1 MKKIFFL
8 ILLFIISSCAVSK
21 ELKEERI
28 SWDYNNWDKKYKERA
43 LCLCI
48 MKGYE
53 NKSIENLLIKNDNSF
68 YNPIGIAIFDESL
81 KPIIN
86 DELKKIKQDSI
97 NSVGSY
103 PDDLKT
109 IYQKRNVL
117 GNCIDF
123 YNSKKLDSITK
134 KESKKWRKI
143 TNILDEVHKEIPSY

>member
-1 MKKIFFL
+1 
-8 ILLFIISSCAVSK
+8 
-21 ELKEERI
+21 
-28 SWDYNNWDKKYKERA
+28 
-43 LCLCI
+43 

-53 NKSIENLLIKNDNSF
+53 NKSIEKMLKNNDKSL
-68 YNPIGIAIFDESL
+68 YDPLAIAIFDKSL

-97 NSVGSY
+97 NSIGSY

-134 KESKKWRKI
+134 KESEKWKKI
-143 TNILDEVHKEIPSY
+143 TNILDEIHKEIPTY

>member
-1 MKKIFFL
+1 M
-8 ILLFIISSCAVSK
+8 
-21 ELKEERI
+21 LK
-28 SWDYNNWDKKYKERA
+28 NNDKSLYDPLA
-43 LCLCI
+43 
-48 MKGYE
+48 
-53 NKSIENLLIKNDNSF
+53 
-68 YNPIGIAIFDESL
+68 IAIFDKSL

-97 NSVGSY
+97 NSIGSY

-134 KESKKWRKI
+134 KESEKWKKI
-143 TNILDEVHKEIPSY
+143 TNILDEIHKEIPTY

>member
-8 ILLFIISSCAVSK
+8 VLLFILSSCAISK

-43 LCLCI
+43 LSLCI

-53 NKSIENLLIKNDNSF
+53 NKSIEKMLKNNDKSL
-68 YNPIGIAIFDESL
+68 YDPLAIAIFDKSL

-97 NSVGSY
+97 NSIGSY

-134 KESKKWRKI
+134 KESEKWKKI
-143 TNILDEVHKEIPSY
+143 TNILDEIHKEIPTY

>member
-8 ILLFIISSCAVSK
+8 VILFILSSCTVSK

-48 MKGYE
+48 VKGYE
-53 NKSIENLLIKNDNSF
+53 NVNIEKTLKNNDKSLYDPLA
-68 YNPIGIAIFDESL
+68 IAVFDKSL

-97 NSVGSY
+97 NSTGSY

-109 IYQKRNVL
+109 LYQKRNVL

-134 KESKKWRKI
+134 KERKKWKEI
-143 TNILDEVHKEIPSY
+143 TNILDEIHKEIPTY

>member
-8 ILLFIISSCAVSK
+8 VLLFIISSCAVSK

-68 YNPIGIAIFDESL
+68 YNPIGIAIFDKSL

-97 NSVGSY
+97 NSIGSY

-134 KESKKWRKI
+134 KESEKWKKI
-143 TNILDEVHKEIPSY
+143 TNILDEIHKEIPTY